1 LTFGLLLIGRAV
13 EYLPYVIFAVSEM
26 ARHGLGAERASF
38 NLTEVMMIDET
49 GEKRVI
55 YTAQGQRLALSC
67 SAINSLSDL
76 IRRRLG
82 ELISKDRLR
91 IRFITP
97 TRIRVDNDLQVSL
110 SFELFVRN
118 LLRRISMLALLHGR
132 ARLELD
138 FRALISRAGE
148 VKTVTSSL
156 RWDDLERYSNRQKTK
171 MKLGGF
177 VGEVEYSGEAIEE
190 FLPLVAAG
198 EILHVGAGTS
208 FGLGRYRIVAE
219 DQV

>member
-1 LTFGLLLIGRAV
+1 
-13 EYLPYVIFAVSEM
+13 
-26 ARHGLGAERASF
+26 
-38 NLTEVMMIDET
+38 
-49 GEKRVI
+49 
-55 YTAQGQRLALSC
+55 
-67 SAINSLSDL
+67 
-76 IRRRLG
+76 
-82 ELISKDRLR
+82 
-91 IRFITP
+91 
-97 TRIRVDNDLQVSL
+97 
-110 SFELFVRN
+110 
-118 LLRRISMLALLHGR
+118 MLALLHGR
-132 ARLELD
+132 GRLELD
-138 FRALISRAGE
+138 YRGLISRAGE

-177 VGEVEYSGEAIEE
+177 VGEVEYAGEAIEE